1 MFPELMQ
8 GQLAILN
15 TINQI
20 EVRFLSWR
28 DCQYEEYI
36 KHVEELIDT
45 GINQAREI
53 NKLFINQE
61 CNEFY
66 TSINDICKEFSI
78 SGGAQIMDGRFMT
91 MTRGT
96 DAKLVVAPGAF
107 NTINR
112 TVISLVNKSMELED
126 QFVLLRQAIQ
136 REVAS
141 IC

>member
-20 EVRFLSWR
+20 EARFLLWR

-36 KHVEELIDT
+36 KHIEELIDT

-53 NKLFINQE
+53 NKVFISQDN
-61 CNEFY
+61 NEFY
-66 TSINDICKEFSI
+66 TPISDMCEQFSIN
-78 SGGAQIMDGRFMT
+78 GPAQIMDARFT
-91 MTRGT
+91 IMTRGS
-96 DAKLVVAPGAF
+96 DPKLMVSPAAF

-112 TVISLVNKSMELED
+112 TVINLVNRSMELED
-126 QFVLLRQAIQ
+126 QFVLLRYAIQ
-136 REVAS
+136 REAANIS
-141 IC
+141 